1 MATYKIVELDKPDRA
16 VTSASPGTE
25 QVPALWLGPEAPP
38 RRLRELLAERG
49 LFLISAAGD
58 SLAAQ
63 VGSYAGA
70 ILCFGPGSSPARVR
84 DVLETLE
91 REAPGTPCLSVVLAA
106 TAATAAAAAGTDD
119 LGAFQD
125 LIDDDR
131 LFYLSRGPLSDRD
144 LVGLLEGAAGAL
156 ARRMHRQALRAAA
169 PASPLPVDML
179 RQFAL
184 ARTLGELAAATVAAV
199 EQATGT
205 ERGRCLLYDP
215 QREAVWSPGH
225 HADGFDP
232 ADADTAGESPAVGLI
247 SFILRA
253 GQALCLPRVGEDT
266 RFDPD
271 LDNPGGDP
279 ADRFLGVPVSNPE
292 GEVVAVLS
300 ALRPAQHA
308 PFEPREIA
316 ALEAVASQVSPYLAA
331 LAPSAVPRSSPFR
344 ERALRE
350 RDLTMTPLEPLRL
363 TPAWT
368 RWTWWLMMAAL
379 AAGLLA
385 LIFVRV
391 PEYASGVA
399 VIRAGGRTDV
409 TATAG
414 GTVSSLAVTPQSR
427 VQRGQLLLRLHDAE
441 EAANLKRLDRQLELK
456 LVQRLQAPSDPAV
469 AQDLVALRAE
479 REMAAA
485 RLGERELRAPAGG
498 EVSDV
503 RVAPGQLLAIGQP
516 VLSILERAELPSVI
530 ALLPGRYLPQLQP
543 GMKVRLELPGH
554 SYVYQWITLDS
565 VAQEVIGPAE
575 ARRLL
580 GAVAGDAMPLEGPLA
595 MATAPLSSSTFEV
608 AGRTYPFRDGMP
620 TQAEVRVRSERL
632 LFVLMPALK
641 SLRKDPD
648 V

>member
-1 MATYKIVELDKPDRA
+1 MATYKIVELDNSDRA
-16 VTSASPGTE
+16 VTSASSGAG
-25 QVPALWLGPEAPP
+25 QVPALWLGPEGPP

-49 LFLISAAGD
+49 MFLIPAAGD

-63 VGSYAGA
+63 VGTISPGGGVV
-70 ILCFGPGSSPARVR
+70 LCFGPGSSPARVR

-91 REAPGTPCLSVVLAA
+91 REAPETASLSVVLAA
-106 TAATAAAAAGTDD
+106 AGTDH
-119 LGAFQD
+119 LGGFQD

-144 LVGLLEGAAGAL
+144 LAGLLEGAAGAL

-169 PASPLPVDML
+169 PDAPLPVDML

-184 ARTLGELAAATVAAV
+184 ARTLEELASATVAAV
-199 EQATGT
+199 AQATGA

-215 QREAVWSPGH
+215 QREAVWSPG
-225 HADGFDP
+225 DGGDP
-232 ADADTAGESPAVGLI
+232 ADEDTAGESPAVGLV

-253 GQALCLPRVGEDT
+253 GQALCLPRVGEDS

-271 LDNPGGDP
+271 LDNPKGNP
-279 ADRFLGVPVSNPE
+279 ADRFLGVPVSNAE
-292 GEVVAVLS
+292 GETLAVLV

-331 LAPSAVPRSSPFR
+331 LAPSAVPQSSPFR

-350 RDLTMTPLEPLRL
+350 RDLSMMPLEPLRL

-379 AAGLLA
+379 VAGLLA

-427 VQRGQLLLRLHDAE
+427 VRKGQLLLRLHDAE

-456 LVQRLQAPSDPAV
+456 LVQRLQSPSDPAV
-469 AQDLVALRAE
+469 AQDLMALRAE
-479 REMAAA
+479 REMAVAS
-485 RLGERELRAPAGG
+485 LGERELRAPADG

-503 RVAPGQLLAIGQP
+503 RVASGQLLAIGQP

-554 SYVYQWITLDS
+554 SYVYRWIVLDS
-565 VAQEVIGPAE
+565 VAEEVIGPAE

-620 TQAEVRVRSERL
+620 TRAEVRVRSERL

-641 SLRKDPD
+641 SLWKERD

>member
-1 MATYKIVELDKPDRA
+1 MATYKIVDLDRPDRA
-16 VTSASPGTE
+16 ATSADPGAGP
-25 QVPALWLGPEAPP
+25 VPALWMGPEDPP

-49 LFLISAAGD
+49 LFLIPAVDD

-63 VGSYAGA
+63 VGAYASA
-70 ILCFGPGSSPARVR
+70 VLCFGPGSSPDRVR

-91 REAPGTPCLSVVLAA
+91 REVPQTPCLSIVL
-106 TAATAAAAAGTDD
+106 AGTDD
-119 LGAFQD
+119 LGAFQG

-144 LVGLLEGAAGAL
+144 LAGLLESAAGAL
-156 ARRMHRQALRAAA
+156 ARRMHRQALRAAT
-169 PASPLPVDML
+169 PGASLPLDML

-184 ARTLGELAAATVAAV
+184 ARNLEELAAATVAAV
-199 EQATGT
+199 VQATGA

-215 QREAVWSPGH
+215 QRESVWSPGDG
-225 HADGFDP
+225 ADSE
-232 ADADTAGESPAVGLI
+232 TAGESPAVGLV

-253 GQALCLPRVGEDT
+253 GQTLCLPRAGEDT

-271 LDNPGGDP
+271 LDNPSGDP
-279 ADRFLGVPVSNPE
+279 GDRFLGAPVSNA
-292 GEVVAVLS
+292 GGDVLAVLA
-300 ALRPAQHA
+300 ALRPAQQA

-331 LAPSAVPRSSPFR
+331 LAPSAVPQSSPFR

-350 RDLTMTPLEPLRL
+350 RDLTLTPLEPLRL
-363 TPAWT
+363 TPTWT

-379 AAGLLA
+379 VAGLLA

-399 VIRAGGRTDV
+399 VIRAGGRTEV

-427 VQRGQLLLRLHDAE
+427 VRKGQLLLRLHDAG

-456 LVQRLQAPSDPAV
+456 LVQRLQSPSDPAV

-479 REMAAA
+479 REMAVAT
-485 RLGERELRAPAGG
+485 LGERELRAPADG

-530 ALLPGRYLPQLQP
+530 ALLPGSYLPQLQP

-554 SYVYQWITLDS
+554 PYVYQWIALDS
-565 VAQEVIGPAE
+565 VAEEVIGPAE

-620 TQAEVRVRSERL
+620 TRAEVRVRSERL

-641 SLRKDPD
+641 SLRKERD